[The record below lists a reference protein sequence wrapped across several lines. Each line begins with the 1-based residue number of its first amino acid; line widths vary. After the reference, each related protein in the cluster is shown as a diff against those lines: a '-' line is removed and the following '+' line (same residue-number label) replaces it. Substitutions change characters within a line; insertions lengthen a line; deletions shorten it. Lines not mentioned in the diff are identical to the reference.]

1 MKLSKILA
9 WQSTEH
15 QAGATLLEVLVALVV
30 LSMGCIVAAGL
41 QATSQKTNHD
51 AQQRL
56 IATFLVNDIIEKMRS
71 NPQGLA
77 KYDAD
82 SLTGSIIKT
91 EPIPVCSDD
100 KTCEP
105 DQLATH
111 DLWEWEQAISGS
123 AIQVGGG
130 NVGGLIQPTGCI
142 NINGGLVEVVLSWF
156 GVDALSDTGVESG
169 VSTCGTAGNNRRQVR
184 VNTFISQI

>member
-1 MKLSKILA
+1 MKLKPTFSLHLTGL
-9 WQSTEH
+9 QT
-15 QAGATLLEVLVALVV
+15 GATLLEVLVALVV
-30 LSMGCIVAAGL
+30 LSLGCIVAAGL

-71 NPQGLA
+71 NPQGLV

-82 SLTGSIIKT
+82 SLTGTTIKF
-91 EPIPVCSDD
+91 EPTPVCNKDN
-100 KTCEP
+100 TCEP
-105 DQLATH
+105 DQLASH
-111 DLWEWEQAISGS
+111 DLWEWEQALSGS
-123 AIQVGGG
+123 AIQVGAG

-142 NINGGLVEVVLSWF
+142 NVNDGLVEVVLSWF

-169 VSTCGTAGNNRRQVR
+169 IGTCGTAGNNRRQVR

>member
-1 MKLSKILA
+1 MKIDSSNEQHLIGP
-9 WQSTEH
+9 

-30 LSMGCIVAAGL
+30 LSLGCIVAAGL

-71 NPQGLA
+71 NPQGLI

-82 SLTGSIIKT
+82 SLTGTTIKI
-91 EPIPVCSDD
+91 EPNPVCDEGN
-100 KTCEP
+100 TCEP
-105 DQLATH
+105 NQLAAH

-123 AIQVGGG
+123 AIQVGAA

-156 GVDALSDTGVESG
+156 GIDALSDTGVESG
-169 VSTCGTAGNNRRQVR
+169 VSACGTAGNNRRQVR